1 MAQASRLCLLSK
13 VQAGD
18 LNHRIEKKKKKMSRK
33 YKFRDQE
40 KAYFVTFATVN
51 WVDVFTRRIY
61 KDILVNS
68 INYCI
73 NEKGLIVYGW
83 CIMSNHVHMII
94 ATDKD
99 DLQDIMR
106 DLKSFSSKEILRTI
120 AENQQESRKEWMLW
134 MFERKGKKNGNNSKY
149 QFWQQHNQPIVL
161 SNLIIF
167 EQKLNYIHNNP
178 VKAGFVDSD
187 EQYLYSS
194 ARDYSEEKG
203 LVNIIL
209 AN

>member
-1 MAQASRLCLLSK
+1 
-13 VQAGD
+13 
-18 LNHRIEKKKKKMSRK
+18 MSRK

>member
-1 MAQASRLCLLSK
+1 
-13 VQAGD
+13 
-18 LNHRIEKKKKKMSRK
+18 MSRK
-33 YKFRDQE
+33 YKFRDQD
-40 KAYFVTFATVN
+40 KPYFVTFATVN
-51 WVDVFTRRIY
+51 WIDVFTRRIY
-61 KDILVNS
+61 KEILTES

-73 NEKGLIVYGW
+73 EKKGLVVYSW

-94 ATDKD
+94 ATDD
-99 DLQDIMR
+99 EGLQNIMR
-106 DLKSFSSKEILRTI
+106 DLKSYTSKQLLSSIS
-120 AENQQESRKEWMLW
+120 ENQQESRKEWMLW
-134 MFERKGKKNGNNSKY
+134 MFERAGKKNSNNTKY

-161 SNLIIF
+161 NNPVIF

-178 VKAGFVDSD
+178 VEAGFVEYP

-203 LVNIIL
+203 LVDIML